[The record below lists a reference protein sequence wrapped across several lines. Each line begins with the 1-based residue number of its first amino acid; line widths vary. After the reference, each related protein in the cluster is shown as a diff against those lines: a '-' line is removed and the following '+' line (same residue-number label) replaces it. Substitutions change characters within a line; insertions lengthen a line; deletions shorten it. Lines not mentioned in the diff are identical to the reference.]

1 MSTGKQLPLVHLS
14 TLFFISLLAGWLLSD
29 YNAHRLTWIGT
40 AIVTLHLAWVGFD
53 AIALAVAWSVGIVWA
68 GAIAY
73 AWPRTVHGA
82 GIEVWA
88 GALAASWVLAITLA
102 LILAF
107 AQRAME
113 SINLRKVR
121 AFWVVVII
129 TWIGLGM
136 GQIANSWLI
145 SG

>member
-1 MSTGKQLPLVHLS
+1 M
-14 TLFFISLLAGWLLSD
+14 
-29 YNAHRLTWIGT
+29 
-40 AIVTLHLAWVGFD
+40 TLHLAWVGFD

-73 AWPRTVHGA
+73 AWPRSVHGA